1 MKRFAAL
8 LDRLSYEPARSAKL
22 RLLVEYFEATPDPD
36 RGYGLAAIASR
47 LDFPNAKPALIRGL
61 IAARADP
68 VLFALAYDYVGD
80 LAETVALM
88 WRGGTGPDAPALAE
102 IVETLQTGA
111 KASLPQRLADWL
123 DRLEEIE
130 RWALLKLVT
139 GALRIGLSSRLA
151 KMALAEMAA
160 RRGASIDIA
169 QIEEVWHGLSPPY
182 AELFAWIEGRGLQ
195 PVRHD
200 PAPFRPTMLAHAVES
215 DELSRLDPADF
226 IAEWKWDG
234 IRAQLAASRSARGAC
249 LRLYSRSGEDIS
261 SGFPDL
267 IASLEAEHIDFCLDG
282 ELMIMRAG
290 EVMPFNVLQ
299 QRLNRRQVPGRLLRL
314 YPAHLRAYDLLFDNG
329 EDLRPLPLEVRR
341 ARLEALV
348 GRLAVTTIDLSPL
361 LPFSTWE
368 EARLAR
374 ENAAAQGRRTA
385 VEGLMLK
392 RRQSPYLA
400 GRPKGQWYKWK
411 HDPYT
416 IDAILMYAQR
426 GHGKRSSFYS
436 DFTFGVWKGTEVV
449 PVGKAYFGFTD
460 AELVELDQFV
470 RRHTINR
477 YGPVREVVHEPTQG
491 LVLEIAFEGIQP
503 SPRHRSGLAMRFP
516 RIARIRWDK
525 PVGEADQIESLHR
538 LLGRSEDPLAGAS

>member
-8 LDRLSYEPARSAKL
+8 LDRLSYEPARSAKV
-22 RLLVEYFEATPDPD
+22 RLLVEYFEATADPD
-36 RGYGLAAIASR
+36 RGYGLAAMAGR
-47 LDFPNAKPALIRGL
+47 LDFPNAKPAVIRDL
-61 IAARADP
+61 IALRADP

-88 WRGGTGPDAPALAE
+88 WRGGAGPDTPALAE

-111 KASLPQRLADWL
+111 KASLPRRLAEWL

-139 GALRIGLSSRLA
+139 GALRIGLSARLA

-160 RRGASIDIA
+160 RRGASIDA
-169 QIEEVWHGLSPPY
+169 EQIEEVWHGLSPPY
-182 AELFAWIEGRGLQ
+182 GELFAWIEGRGLQ
-195 PVRHD
+195 PVRND
-200 PAPFRPTMLAHAVES
+200 PAPFRSTMLANAIEA
-215 DELSRLDPADF
+215 EEFARLDPADF
-226 IAEWKWDG
+226 VAEWKWDG
-234 IRAQLAASRSARGAC
+234 IRAQLAAGRSARGTS

-267 IASLEAEHIDFCLDG
+267 FDSLETGLHDFCLDG
-282 ELMIMRAG
+282 ELLIVRAG
-290 EVMPFNVLQ
+290 EVMPFNALQ

-329 EDLRPLPLEVRR
+329 EDLRPLPLEARR

-368 EARLAR
+368 EAGRAR
-374 ENAAAQGRRTA
+374 ENAAAHGRMTA

-400 GRPKGQWYKWK
+400 GRPKGHWYKWK
-411 HDPYT
+411 HDPLT

-460 AELVELDQFV
+460 VELVELDRFV
-470 RRHTINR
+470 RHHTINR

-525 PVGEADQIESLHR
+525 PVGEADRIESLQR
-538 LLGRSEDPLAGAS
+538 LLGHSQVPVGGSR